1 MMQLVEDM
9 LAYYWE
15 MILQPPQ
22 LLHAL
27 TDLWFASP
35 SDPSACSR
43 LKQTVTLTL
52 GTEQN

>member
-1 MMQLVEDM
+1 MLQLVEGM
-9 LAYYWE
+9 LEYYWE

-35 SDPSACSR
+35 SDPSACSK
-43 LKQTVTLTL
+43 LKQSITPTL
-52 GTEQN
+52 GTEKN

>member
-1 MMQLVEDM
+1 MLQPVEGT

-15 MILQPPQ
+15 MIWQPPQ

-35 SDPSACSR
+35 SDPSAYSK
-43 LKQTVTLTL
+43 LQQTITLAL
-52 GTEQN
+52 STEQN

>member
-1 MMQLVEDM
+1 MLQLVEGM

-15 MILQPPQ
+15 MTLQPPQ

-35 SDPSACSR
+35 SAFSK
-43 LKQTVTLTL
+43 LKQTITPTL
-52 GTEQN
+52 GKELN